1 MTALSKTLHRQMGAI
16 SIAVTGVRRGVDKL
30 EKEQRQ
36 WFWAIQTGIGKLHPM
51 NQEKQHVSSG
61 TEMRRDDDRRTAHRS
76 RNLRKGPVGWIRE
89 AAA

>member
-16 SIAVTGVRRGVDKL
+16 GIAVTGVRRGVDKL

-51 NQEKQHVSSG
+51 N
-61 TEMRRDDDRRTAHRS
+61 
-76 RNLRKGPVGWIRE
+76 
-89 AAA
+89 